1 MSDQIITPLP
11 EVVDRYTICQLKL
24 ERLDHTQIDVDSMK
38 EQLEYYK
45 KGIDF
50 SNTQLIE
57 LSKDLY
63 KINGRIWDTESD
75 IRKGIE
81 LPLEE
86 IVRKLGHM
94 LAIREERGDNSADY
108 NQKKDTH
115 DYLLR
120 KLYRNS

>member
-1 MSDQIITPLP
+1 
-11 EVVDRYTICQLKL
+11 
-24 ERLDHTQIDVDSMK
+24 MK
-38 EQLEYYK
+38 N
-45 KGIDF
+45 
-50 SNTQLIE
+50 SNQN
-57 LSKDLY
+57 KQ
-63 KINGRIWDTESD
+63 
-75 IRKGIE
+75 